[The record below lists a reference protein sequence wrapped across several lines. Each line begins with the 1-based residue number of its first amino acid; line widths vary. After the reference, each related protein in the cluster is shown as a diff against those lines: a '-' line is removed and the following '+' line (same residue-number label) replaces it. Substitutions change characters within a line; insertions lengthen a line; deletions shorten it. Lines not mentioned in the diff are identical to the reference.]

1 MYLHDYSGLRDCD
14 KADLKGNCSGNFL
27 LHNIFR
33 FHVHITNIYVK
44 LSNETVIMQKN
55 NLNNFEL
62 EKLGTSYE
70 EVPPEVLLCS
80 WFPTTLNNM
89 L

>member
-1 MYLHDYSGLRDCD
+1 MSNFP
-14 KADLKGNCSGNFL
+14 LKQL
-27 LHNIFR
+27 LCKK
-33 FHVHITNIYVK
+33 T
-44 LSNETVIMQKN
+44 T
-55 NLNNFEL
+55 LNNFEL

>member
-1 MYLHDYSGLRDCD
+1 MVTAA
-14 KADLKGNCSGNFL
+14 KIFL
-27 LHNIFR
+27 LQNIFG
-33 FHVHITNIYVK
+33 FHVYITNIYVK
-44 LSNETVIMQKN
+44 LSTETVIIQKTT
-55 NLNNFEL
+55 LNNFEL

-70 EVPPEVLLCS
+70 EVPPEAVLLCS

>member
-1 MYLHDYSGLRDCD
+1 MFILQIYMSNFP
-14 KADLKGNCSGNFL
+14 LKQL
-27 LHNIFR
+27 LCKK
-33 FHVHITNIYVK
+33 TT
-44 LSNETVIMQKN
+44 LS
-55 NLNNFEL
+55 NFEL

-70 EVPPEVLLCS
+70 EVPPEAVLLCS